1 MNLWLVNVFKTGSL
15 NAIVMVMKTISD
27 ISPKAERKATI
38 RDVAKA
44 ARVSIA
50 TVSRALNAPG
60 RVTPAVCRRVAEV
73 VERLGYVAHGPA
85 RALASRQ
92 TSAVGAIVPTLDN
105 AIFASCINALQI
117 RLDDHGYVL
126 LVASTEYDSAR
137 ELRELRALLER
148 GIDGLMLVGMAHE
161 AAVRALIAASHVP
174 TVTTWTSDATAPW
187 PTIGFDNVAAM
198 EKIVDHLWTLGHRR
212 FGMIAGITVGNDR
225 AARRVEGVRRAL
237 DRRAGA
243 GAGLDVVERP
253 YDIREGRNAFRALMA
268 STRAPTAIV
277 GGNDVLAL
285 GGLFEAQALGLRV
298 PADVSIT
305 GFDDL
310 NLVSHVT
317 PGLTTIR
324 IPAVDMGRR
333 AADHL
338 VESLRGRPGLPA
350 TELDVELI
358 LRGSTGPAPEGL
370 TARSRRRSR

>member
-1 MNLWLVNVFKTGSL
+1 MSLGSFAE
-15 NAIVMVMKTISD
+15 NAIVTLMKTVSEK
-27 ISPKAERKATI
+27 PPEAARKATI

-50 TVSRALNAPG
+50 TVSRALNVPD
-60 RVTPAVCRRVAEV
+60 RVTPEVCRRVTEV

-105 AIFASCINALQI
+105 AIFAACINALQI
-117 RLDDHGYVL
+117 RLDEHGYVL

-161 AAVRALIAASHVP
+161 ESVRTLIAASRVP
-174 TVTTWTSDATAPW
+174 TVTTWTSDARAPW

-198 EKIVDHLWTLGHRR
+198 EKIVDHLWALGHRR
-212 FGMIAGITVGNDR
+212 FGMIAGITAGNDR

-237 DRRAGA
+237 DRRARVGA
-243 GAGLDVVERP
+243 ELDILERP
-253 YDIREGRNAFRALMA
+253 YEIREGRNAFRALMA
-268 STRAPTAIV
+268 GLRAPTAVI

-285 GGLFEAQALGLRV
+285 GALFEAQALRLRV

-310 NLVSHVT
+310 NIVSHVA

-324 IPAVDMGRR
+324 IPAAEMGRR

-338 VESLRGRPGLPA
+338 VGALRGRAGLPV

-358 LRGSTGPAPEGL
+358 LRGSTGPAPEAV
-370 TARSRRRSR
+370 TTRSRRPSR

>member
-1 MNLWLVNVFKTGSL
+1 
-15 NAIVMVMKTISD
+15 MKTLSQTGR
-27 ISPKAERKATI
+27 ERKATI
-38 RDVAKA
+38 RDVARG

-50 TVSRALNAPG
+50 TVSRALNTPD
-60 RVTPAVCRRVAEV
+60 RVTPAICRRVAAE

-117 RLDDHGYVL
+117 RLDEHGYVL
-126 LVASTEYDSAR
+126 LVASTEYDKAR

-148 GIDGLMLVGMAHE
+148 GIDALMLVGVAQGP
-161 AAVRALIAASHVP
+161 AFRSLVAASKVP
-174 TVTTWTSDATAPW
+174 TVTTWTSDTSAPW
-187 PTIGFDNVAAM
+187 PSIGFDNAGAM

-212 FGMIAGITVGNDR
+212 FAMIAGIAEGNDR
-225 AARRVEGVRRAL
+225 AARRIEGARQAL
-237 DRRAGA
+237 GRRAGT
-243 GAGLDVVERP
+243 GDELTVLERP
-253 YDIREGRNAFRALMA
+253 YGVREGRNAFRALMA
-268 STRAPTAIV
+268 AGTPPTAVI

-285 GGLFEAQALGLRV
+285 GALFEAQAMGLRV

-310 NLVSHVT
+310 DLVSHVT

-324 IPAVDMGRR
+324 VPSAEMGRR

-338 VESLRGRPGLPA
+338 VESLRGRPGLPVTA
-350 TELDVELI
+350 LDVELI
-358 LRGSTGPAPEGL
+358 LRGSSGPAPQ
-370 TARSRRRSR
+370 AA